1 METRELICI
10 QCPIGCRLTVIIDG
24 GEVRVSGNTCP
35 RGEEYGKKEVTAPTR
50 TVTSTVV
57 VDGGEI
63 ARVSVKTASDIP
75 KEKIFDVMK
84 EIRAKSVA
92 APVYLGDI
100 IIPDAAGSGID
111 VIATKTVLKKTS
123 KR

>member
-10 QCPIGCRLTVIIDG
+10 QCPIGCRLTVTVDG
-24 GEVRVSGNTCP
+24 DNVTVKGNTCP

-50 TVTSTVV
+50 TVTSTVA

-75 KEKIFDVMK
+75 KEKIFDVME
-84 EIRAKSVA
+84 EIRSVVVK
-92 APVYLGDI
+92 APVYSGDV
-100 IIPDAAGSGID
+100 IIPDAAGSGVD
-111 VIATKTVLKKTS
+111 VIATKTVLKA
-123 KR
+123 